1 MHHMPKTAQYHINC
15 KRGDLAEYLLVPG
28 DPERVPKIARYWSN
42 AREVSSHREF
52 RSFTGVYKG
61 VKVSAVSSGIGPGA
75 MSIVVNEAADVGV
88 KTFIRVGSC
97 GSLRKEIKCGD
108 LIISSAAVRL
118 DGTSNCYVMP
128 EYPAV
133 ADYEVLLALIE
144 AAESTGAKY
153 HVGVTA
159 TASDFYAGQ
168 ARRIAGKEFNSS
180 QCNNLIPTL
189 RDVGVLSYEMETATL
204 FVLCSLFGLKAG
216 AVHAVYANRVTDEVK
231 PYAGEEDCIRVA
243 NSAIKILDSW
253 NTRKKAKRREWLFPS
268 LL

>member
-1 MHHMPKTAQYHINC
+1 MHQMPKTAQYHINC

-28 DPERVPKIARYWSN
+28 DPERVPKIARHWSQ

-52 RSFTGVYKG
+52 RSFKGIYMG
-61 VKVSAVSSGIGPGA
+61 VKVSAISSGIGPGA

-97 GSLRKEIKCGD
+97 GSLRGEIKCGD

-118 DGTSNCYVMP
+118 DGASDCYVNP

-133 ADYEVLLALIE
+133 ADYEALLALIE
-144 AAESTGAKY
+144 AAESIGARY

-159 TASDFYAGQ
+159 TTSDFYAGQ
-168 ARRIAGKEFNSS
+168 ARVAGKEFHSS
-180 QCNNLIPTL
+180 PCSNLIPTL
-189 RDVGVLSYEMETATL
+189 GEMGVLSCEMETATL

-216 AVHAVYANRVTDEVK
+216 AVHAVYANRVTNEVK

-243 NSAIKILDSW
+243 NTAIKILDYW
-253 NTRKKAKRREWLFPS
+253 NTRKKAKKKERLFPS

>member
-1 MHHMPKTAQYHINC
+1 MHHTPEIIQYHINC

-28 DPERVPKIARYWSN
+28 DPERVPKIARCWSN

-52 RSFTGVYKG
+52 RSFIGVYEG
-61 VKVSAVSSGIGPGA
+61 VKVSAISSGIGPGA
-75 MSIVVNEAADVGV
+75 MSIVVNEAATIGV

-97 GSLRKEIKCGD
+97 GSLQEEIKCGD

-118 DGTSNCYVMP
+118 DGTSDCYVMP

-144 AAESTGAKY
+144 AAESIGAKY

-168 ARRIAGKEFNSS
+168 SRVAGKGFHSS
-180 QCNNLIPTL
+180 QCEDLIPTL
-189 RDVGVLSYEMETATL
+189 KDTGVLCCEMETATL

-216 AVHAVYANRVTDEVK
+216 AVHAVYASRVTHDFK
-231 PYAGEEDCIRVA
+231 PYAGEKDCIRVA
-243 NSAIKILDSW
+243 NAAVKILDSW
-253 NTRKKAKRREWLFPS
+253 NKKKKAKKKKCLFPS